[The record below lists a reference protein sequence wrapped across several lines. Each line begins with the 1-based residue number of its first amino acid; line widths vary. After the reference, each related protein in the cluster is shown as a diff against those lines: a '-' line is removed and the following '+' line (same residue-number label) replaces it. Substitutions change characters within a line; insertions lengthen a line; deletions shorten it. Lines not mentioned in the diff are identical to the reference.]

1 MFWTRKTN
9 LPTIHPFWGPDKMEA
24 YMTPPSG
31 GIRKSH
37 LHLAGSVTTSTAG
50 MKHSLIPLGGG
61 GGASPEVEVEVL
73 I

>member
-31 GIRKSH
+31 GIRRFH
-37 LHLAGSVTTSTAG
+37 FHLAGGVPTSTAG
-50 MKHSLIPLGGG
+50 IKYSLNPLGGG
-61 GGASPEVEVEVL
+61 GDAFREVEVEVL